1 MADLDDLREGC
12 NFGLGIQT
20 ADRSF
25 HVKGAENL
33 PWGMK
38 DRLSRI
44 FNPKTGKTVM
54 LACDH
59 GFIMGPTSGLERIDL
74 NIVPLIEY
82 ADCLMCTR
90 GILRSVI
97 PPTANKPICLR
108 SDAGTSILT
117 SLNDN
122 VLIDVEDAIRMNVS
136 AMAVMLAI
144 GDTEHE
150 ATTVTNLYKAVDKG
164 TRYGIPVM
172 GVTAVGKDMARDAR
186 YFGLASRIA
195 AENGANIVKTY
206 YCDGFEKVA
215 AACPVPVVI
224 AGGKKLPELEALELC
239 YNAINEGAAGVD
251 MGRNVFQS
259 EAPAAMIQAVS
270 AVVHDNMK
278 PIQAFELFNE
288 LKSKKQRL
296 LKKEGNEAL
305 FISYSRLDMWF
316 SGGGTG

>member
-1 MADLDDLREGC
+1 MADLDDLREGAD
-12 NFGLGIQT
+12 FGLGVASVRQG
-20 ADRSF
+20 F

-44 FNPKTGKTVM
+44 FNPVTGKTVM
-54 LACDH
+54 LAFDH

-74 NIVPLIEY
+74 TIVPLIEY

-97 PPTANKPICLR
+97 PPVTNKPVCLR

-122 VLIDVEDAIRMNVS
+122 VLIDIEDAVRMNVS
-136 AMAVMLAI
+136 AMAVMLSI
-144 GDTEHE
+144 GDAEHE
-150 ATTVTNLYKAVDKG
+150 AVTVANLYKAVDKAA
-164 TRYGIPVM
+164 RYDIPVM

-224 AGGKKLPELEALELC
+224 AGGKKLPELEALQLC
-239 YNAINEGAAGVD
+239 YQAINDGAAGVD

-259 EAPAAMIQAVS
+259 EAPAAMIQAVR
-270 AVVHDNMK
+270 AVVHENMK
-278 PIQAFELFNE
+278 PEQAWELYKDIK
-288 LKSKKQRL
+288 KS
-296 LKKEGNEAL
+296 
-305 FISYSRLDMWF
+305 
-316 SGGGTG
+316 